1 MKLDDCLRVINHR
14 LHTARQEVVR
24 RRLQGLQSRPWQ
36 HRIQELEAV
45 RREIAA
51 LSTETALRTNAAPDS
66 TVLSKGAE
74 SPSRRAQARG
84 SMVS

>member
-14 LHTARQEVVR
+14 LHTARQEVDR

-51 LSTETALRTNAAPDS
+51 LSTEAALREAAVPDS
-66 TVLSKGAE
+66 GG
-74 SPSRRAQARG
+74 RAQARG